1 MRIGASID
9 KHRDLLS
16 CTVYWTNNK
25 WDWPIETTVVLV
37 FQYISSVLQM
47 MMFDDVLHLI
57 GILPNLSF
65 LLKKLVKT
73 LVKQTHHVAVWAKGG
88 CNGSHQLQETWPNWN
103 VWWFRAG
110 SPYTFWHFNIM
121 EAMAHHGPSLANEVI
136 ACPCLRLQHFWSA
149 IHSSRFILD
158 MHSVCLPAFPNE
170 VSGDSGSELGLE
182 QVRNDV
188 IHKYDTATVLGVQVS
203 YQKA

>member
-16 CTVYWTNNK
+16 CTLYWTNNK

-37 FQYISSVLQM
+37 FQYISRATN
-47 MMFDDVLHLI
+47 DDVWWCLHLI
-57 GILPNLSF
+57 GVLPNLSF

-182 QVRNDV
+182 QWEM
-188 IHKYDTATVLGVQVS
+188 T
-203 YQKA
+203 